1 MMTKYSFLMTS
12 VLVGI
17 IIWIVMTMNTVT
29 TQLNELRN
37 RFEETST
44 TSKSENTSP
53 SNAIGGVNIVNN
65 LLESLRPTFNAQP
78 DIPDGVVECDDAEDE
93 SDDDGTDDSRSEQS
107 EEDDDESEDAIQ
119 EIHDALQ
126 NDDDEAPPPN

>member
-44 TSKSENTSP
+44 TSKSEHTSP

-93 SDDDGTDDSRSEQS
+93 SDDDGTDDSRSDQS
-107 EEDDDESEDAIQ
+107 EEDGDESEDAIQ
-119 EIHDALQ
+119 EIHDALH

>member
-12 VLVGI
+12 VLVGVL
-17 IIWIVMTMNTVT
+17 IWIVVTMNTVT

-65 LLESLRPTFNAQP
+65 LLDSLRPTFNAQP

-107 EEDDDESEDAIQ
+107 EEDGDESEDAIQ
-119 EIHDALQ
+119 EIHDDLH